1 MRKLPSL
8 SLTSLAVS
16 MSSSEEPSGSGTPA
30 ACNFLLRSSKAPAT
44 LNSSIRDTSDQAA
57 RNVAS
62 MLAST
67 SRTSVLFTAR
77 DSGGFVSGC
86 ADVGN
91 RPSWRATSFNLS
103 DSLADSFCS
112 STEFVA
118 KRHADQSFAPSS
130 DERSWRYHLSL
141 RFFGKASAV
150 STDNVSNKASSAR
163 DRRDEPL
170 SPSPE

>member
-103 DSLADSFCS
+103 DSLANSFCS

-130 DERSWRYHLSL
+130 DDVVDDTISPFGSS
-141 RFFGKASAV
+141 GKASAV
-150 STDNVSNKASSAR
+150 STDNVSNKA
-163 DRRDEPL
+163 
-170 SPSPE
+170 